1 MKGTDSCGQRL
12 RLLGARGGSG
22 PADVMRPAQFLLP
35 DLKDTRPMAD
45 EEGVLTNLDNTGGAQ
60 PNGAD
65 TQPAVGLLTQY
76 VKDLSVENPNAPDVF
91 QWPEPPQIDI
101 QFNIGAEVVSTD
113 VHEVTLKITI
123 TGTAPRGKVYIVD
136 LAYCGLVG
144 MRNVPEEQGHAFL
157 YAEAPRLL
165 FPFARRVVA
174 DAVRDAGFPPLMLD
188 PIDFN
193 GLYIQ
198 RLQARRAEEAA
209 GGEPIAPVTGNA

>member
-1 MKGTDSCGQRL
+1 MHL
-12 RLLGARGGSG
+12 
-22 PADVMRPAQFLLP
+22 AQFLLR
-35 DLKDTRPMAD
+35 DLKDIRPMAD
-45 EEGVLTNLDNTGGAQ
+45 EEGVLTNLDNTGDAK

-65 TQPAVGLLTQY
+65 NQPAVGLLTQY

-91 QWPEPPQIDI
+91 QWTEAPQIDV
-101 QFNIGAEVVSTD
+101 QFNIGADPVGPD
-113 VHEVTLKITI
+113 VHEVVLKLTI
-123 TGTAPRGKVYIVD
+123 TAASQRGKAYIVD

-144 MRNVPEEQGHAFL
+144 MRNVPEEQAHAFL

-165 FPFARRVVA
+165 FPFARRLVS

-209 GGEPIAPVTGNA
+209 GGDPITPVTGNA